1 MYRVLVTGATGFIG
15 KGLCKRIV
23 AEGWTVRGSVR
34 SENQAH
40 LLPREA
46 EYVQIDSIGPD
57 TDWTNA
63 LTDVETVIHLAGRAH
78 IIKDTSFGSLS
89 EYRVVNTAGTE
100 RLARF
105 AASKG
110 VRRFVFMSTV
120 KVNGEGRA
128 SAYTEK
134 DIPNPSDSY
143 GISKWEAEKILK
155 IIADQTGMEV
165 VVIRAPIVY
174 GPEVKANFLRLLR
187 AVDQGIF
194 LPFARINNKRS
205 MIYLNNLVD
214 VIMTCLTHPKAN
226 GTYFVR
232 DNKDMSTPEL
242 IRLLA
247 MALGKPER
255 LFYLPLSLLNLGGWM
270 TGNSKA
276 IDTLTGSLTVDS
288 SKIKRELGW
297 EPFFSVEEGIM
308 ETVRYYKKE
317 CAA

>member
-1 MYRVLVTGATGFIG
+1 MA
-15 KGLCKRIV
+15 

-40 LLPREA
+40 LLPQEA
-46 EYVQIDSIGPD
+46 ESVQIASIGPD

-63 LTDVETVIHLAGRAH
+63 LIDVEAVIHLAARAH
-78 IIKDTSFGSLS
+78 IIKDTSSGLLS
-89 EYRVVNTAGTE
+89 EYRTVNTAGTE

-128 SAYTEK
+128 TAYTEE
-134 DIPNPSDSY
+134 DIPEPSDPY

-155 IIADQTGMEV
+155 IVADQTGMEV
-165 VVIRAPIVY
+165 VIIRAPMVY
-174 GPEVKANFLRLLR
+174 GPEVKANFLRLLK

-194 LPFARINNKRS
+194 LPLADINNKRS
-205 MIYLNNLVD
+205 MIYLDNLID

-226 GTYFVR
+226 GKTYLVSDGEDR
-232 DNKDMSTPEL
+232 STPEL
-242 IRLLA
+242 IRLMA
-247 MALGKPER
+247 IALGKPGR
-255 LFYLPLSLLNLGGWM
+255 LFYLPLFILRLGGWI

-276 IDTLTGSLTVDS
+276 IDRLIGSLTVDS
-288 SKIKRELGW
+288 SRIRRELGW
-297 EPFFSVEEGIM
+297 KPLFSVEEGIT
-308 ETVRYYKKE
+308 ETVRFYKKE
-317 CAA
+317 CKA